1 MRTITVKGVGT
12 TSTKPD
18 LIVISLNIIE
28 KAREYVDTV
37 NGANERI
44 EKLQAA
50 ITAAGFAKED
60 LKTLSFNACT
70 NYENYRNEEGVYKQR
85 FAGYACEYHLK
96 LSMDFDN
103 KRLSETLAAIANS
116 GANAEQSIAFT
127 VKNPEK
133 VSAQLLKAATENARE
148 KAEVLC
154 TASGVTL
161 GELVDIIY
169 NWSDIS
175 IHSASVYSEER
186 LRGVDAAVPAAAM
199 PEFEPDDIKSSD
211 TATFVWEIK

>member
-12 TSTKPD
+12 ASTKPD
-18 LIVISLNIIE
+18 LTVISLSVVE
-28 KAREYVDTV
+28 KAAEYVDCI

-50 ITAAGFAKED
+50 IAAIGFTKDD
-60 LKTLSFNACT
+60 LKTLSFNART
-70 NYENYRNEEGVYKQR
+70 SYENYHDKDGNYSQR
-85 FAGYACEYHLK
+85 FAGYLCTYNLK

-103 KRLSETLAAIANS
+103 VRLTKTLEAIASS

-127 VKNPEK
+127 VKEPEK
-133 VSAQLLKAATENARE
+133 VKAQLLRAATENARA

-154 TASGVTL
+154 AASGVAL
-161 GELVDIIY
+161 GELVNIEY
-169 NWSDIS
+169 NWNDIS
-175 IHSASVYSEER
+175 IISASIYHER
-186 LRGVDAAVPAAAM
+186 ERGISAVPLAAT
-199 PEFEPDDIKSSD
+199 PDFNPDDISSSD